1 MSKIDLA
8 PCLII
13 LLMIVFS
20 KDIRKNTSQKC
31 FSLYETSLIKGF
43 AAIAVVFCHL
53 SLFYSGGL
61 IMPAFYYIGNCAVG
75 LFFFLSGFGLMSQY
89 MLREDY
95 QIGFLKKRLSK
106 ILIPYLFF
114 TLLYYLYFLF
124 INEPKSISDVIGGI
138 VKGDPIVSYSW
149 YILEIIVLYVF
160 FYLFM
165 LLSKKDKTKMIVC
178 NVILYVILLIFYKA
192 MGYAPYWYQS
202 THMYVLGILWA
213 AHEEWIN
220 GNLKRFSIPFLAI
233 AVICILFTFGKE
245 NLYFIQEIAYLLL
258 LGVLFVSLRFKNRFL
273 DQIGKIS
280 MEIYL
285 IHGLIIK
292 FCRYFFSFDEG
303 LIDILVILLV
313 LFLASYLVSFFLK
326 KIIKLVLKQ

>member
-1 MSKIDLA
+1 M
-8 PCLII
+8 
-13 LLMIVFS
+13 
-20 KDIRKNTSQKC
+20 
-31 FSLYETSLIKGF
+31 
-43 AAIAVVFCHL
+43 
-53 SLFYSGGL
+53 
-61 IMPAFYYIGNCAVG
+61 
-75 LFFFLSGFGLMSQY
+75 
-89 MLREDY
+89 
-95 QIGFLKKRLSK
+95 
-106 ILIPYLFF
+106 
-114 TLLYYLYFLF
+114 
-124 INEPKSISDVIGGI
+124 IGGI

-165 LLSKKDKTKMIVC
+165 LFSKKDKTKMIVC
-178 NVILYVILLIFYKA
+178 TVILYVILLVF
-192 MGYAPYWYQS
+192 
-202 THMYVLGILWA
+202 LGILWA

-303 LIDILVILLV
+303 LIDIMVILFV
-313 LFLASYLVSFFLK
+313 IFLSSYLVHFFLK
-326 KIIKLVLKQ
+326 KAIQLVLNQ